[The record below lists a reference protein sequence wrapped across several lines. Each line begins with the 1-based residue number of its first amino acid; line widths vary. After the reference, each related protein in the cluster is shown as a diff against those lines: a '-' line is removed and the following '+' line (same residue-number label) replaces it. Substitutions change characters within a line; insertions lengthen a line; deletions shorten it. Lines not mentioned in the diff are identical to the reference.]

1 MRFKNQVHLHAVKES
16 RGEIEGN
23 KFSST
28 KFHLEVD
35 LKENGVGRSI
45 GRVTREFK
53 FGTADEFDKWGH
65 LGGALP
71 LPVECTW
78 DMEATKDGTKLTLV
92 DIVPVQKQPIGK
104 AA

>member
-1 MRFKNQVHLHAVKES
+1 MRMKNTVQLHAVKES
-16 RGEIEGN
+16 KGEIEGN

-45 GRVTREFK
+45 GSVTREFK
-53 FGTADEFDKWGH
+53 FGTADEFDKWEH
-65 LGGALP
+65 LGKSLP
-71 LPVECTW
+71 FPVECTW
-78 DMEATKDGTKLTLV
+78 DMEATKDGTKLTLI
-92 DIVPVQKQPIGK
+92 DIVPVQKPPVGK

>member
-1 MRFKNQVHLHAVKES
+1 MRFKNQVMLHAVKES
-16 RGEIEGN
+16 KGEIEGN

-53 FGTADEFDKWGH
+53 CGDAGEFDKWAH
-65 LGGALP
+65 LGESLP
-71 LPVECTW
+71 MNVECTFE
-78 DMEATKDGTKLTLV
+78 MEATKDGSKLVLIDV
-92 DIVPVQKQPIGK
+92 VPVQKPPIGK